1 VITLVYG
8 LNLCFLLNERSFVMD
23 DPIESLAKEIEGNI
37 GFLEDLVTRNNLILG
52 TAGIVV
58 ILTVIVLLFR

>member
-1 VITLVYG
+1 
-8 LNLCFLLNERSFVMD
+8 MD
-23 DPIESLAKEIEGNI
+23 DPIESLAKEVEGNI

-58 ILTVIVLLFR
+58 ILTVIVLLLR